1 MKDEAV
7 DLQNYWSQTGSACN
21 ENILMNPEMLAS
33 ADSCDLRVKKP
44 DAG

>member
-21 ENILMNPEMLAS
+21 ENILRNPQMLAN
-33 ADSCDLRVKKP
+33 ADSYDLRVKKP